1 MPYIMQSIL
10 LLLGPTFFAASIYMI
25 LGRIIRLTNGEAH
38 SIVRAT
44 LVTKI
49 FLIGDTCSFLAQS
62 AGLCPCGFTVSSSMA
77 DIGQVAACWRR
88 RKPKTI
94 RN

>member
-1 MPYIMQSIL
+1 MKPYIIQSIL

-25 LGRIIRLTNGEAH
+25 LGRLIRLTNGEAH

-49 FLIGDTCSFLAQS
+49 FLVGDILSFLAQS
-62 AGLCPCGFTVSSSMA
+62 S
-77 DIGQVAACWRR
+77 GQSLSQSA
-88 RKPKTI
+88 
-94 RN
+94 N

>member
-1 MPYIMQSIL
+1 MSAKETPDWTMMPYIMQSIL

-38 SIVRAT
+38 SVVRAT

-49 FLIGDTCSFLAQS
+49 FLVGDILSFFAQS
-62 AGLCPCGFTVSSSMA
+62 AGVHHILLIMRSNMA
-77 DIGQVAACWRR
+77 DMVQVAAC
-88 RKPKTI
+88 
-94 RN
+94 